1 MCYKSKSQCIT
12 RQDCTSNSMP
22 VSPPPPIFL
31 SPPPPVCQ
39 TPPVNTMEMVVLMQI
54 TWNKCLDCFLLL
66 KYGLFTEVYRFCL
79 HKIHVK
85 YCFLRL

>member
-1 MCYKSKSQCIT
+1 MCYKQSKNQCIT

-22 VSPPPPIFL
+22 VSPPPPVFFFSPL
-31 SPPPPVCQ
+31 PTPPPSACQ

-66 KYGLFTEVYRFCL
+66 KYLLFTEVYRCL
-79 HKIHVK
+79 HIK
-85 YCFLRL
+85 YM